1 MEHTLQS
8 DGGLSLVIPCYN
20 EEDALPKTAAALK
33 QKISVLQKDERLRA
47 IQNYKVYFVDDGS
60 SDGTWK
66 IIQNLAKNDKIF
78 CGIKLSSNK
87 GHQNALLAGLMTAKD
102 TSDAIISMD
111 ADLQD
116 DINAIDEMILKF
128 LDGVDIVYGVRFERK
143 RDTFFKRFTAES
155 FYKILRFFSDN
166 PKHIIYNHA
175 DYRLMSRRALEGL
188 AEYMEV
194 NLYLRGI
201 IPAIGYRQETVY
213 YSRNERIA
221 GTSKYPLKK
230 MLAFAAQGITS
241 LSIKP
246 MRIISVLGFFIFL
259 SSIGMLIYFL
269 IRYFTGKTIVGWS
282 SLAVSIWAI
291 GGLIQMSI
299 GVLGEYIG
307 KIYLETKRRP
317 RYIIE
322 AVIDGAE
329 NKKDEQ

>member
-1 MEHTLQS
+1 
-8 DGGLSLVIPCYN
+8 
-20 EEDALPKTAAALK
+20 
-33 QKISVLQKDERLRA
+33 
-47 IQNYKVYFVDDGS
+47 
-60 SDGTWK
+60 
-66 IIQNLAKNDKIF
+66 
-78 CGIKLSSNK
+78 
-87 GHQNALLAGLMTAKD
+87 MTAKD

-116 DINAIDEMILKF
+116 DINAIDKMILKF

-259 SSIGMLIYFL
+259 SSIGMLIYFFDTSL
-269 IRYFTGKTIVGWS
+269 YRQNDCRMVVSRRFNLGNRRTYPNVDRCTRRIYRKDLFRNQTPPTLHHRSRY
-282 SLAVSIWAI
+282 
-291 GGLIQMSI
+291 
-299 GVLGEYIG
+299 
-307 KIYLETKRRP
+307 
-317 RYIIE
+317 
-322 AVIDGAE
+322 
-329 NKKDEQ
+329 